1 MKWYFIDK
9 KYIKRNANKLIIN
22 NPDNPISNHCCNFK
36 VLEEKA
42 IDFINKL

>member
-9 KYIKRNANKLIIN
+9 KYIKRNANKLIVN
-22 NPDNPISNHCCNFK
+22 NPISNHCCNFK
-36 VLEEKA
+36 ALEEKA